1 MTPFPVYRLPFTA
14 IYLDNGATTFPKPKC
29 VIDAITEYLSHYGA
43 SPGRSGHTLSVQV
56 AREVFETRELIAGF
70 FNAPASER
78 VIFTANATQ
87 GLNMAIKGVVQPGDH
102 VIIGSMEH
110 NSVYRP
116 VRHLE
121 HRGLIDLSVALCDTQ
136 GNIDLHHLKTLFRP
150 NTRMVIVNHGSN
162 VLGTVQPIREIGS
175 ICREHEVL
183 FVVDA
188 AQTAGLFPI
197 DLQADHIDIL
207 VFSGHKKLYGPPGI
221 GGMVIGSDLQIE
233 PLLHGGTGSRSESD
247 LHPGFYPDR
256 LEAGT
261 PNTLGIIGL
270 KAGIKWVQEQGLD
283 HLRNHTITLTRMLA
297 DSLRQM
303 DHITLH
309 GPQNHDHALPL
320 LSITIKEKNPAD
332 MALYLDREH
341 GIMTRPGL
349 HCTPLAHKTAG
360 TFPQGTL
367 RFSFGAFNT
376 TEDVTRVAEAMK
388 NEE

>member
-1 MTPFPVYRLPFTA
+1 MTPFPVPRLPFPA
-14 IYLDNGATTFPKPKC
+14 VYLDNAATTFPKPKC
-29 VIDAITEYLSHYGA
+29 VVEAITEYLSHFGV
-43 SPGRSGHTLSVQV
+43 SPGRSGHSLSLKA

-87 GLNMAIKGVVQPGDH
+87 GLNMAIKGVLQPGDH
-102 VIIGSMEH
+102 VIISAIEH

-116 VRHLE
+116 VRYLE
-121 HRGLIDLSVALCDTQ
+121 QKGRIDLSVATCDQQ
-136 GNIDLHHLKTLFRP
+136 GNIDLHELQTLFRS
-150 NTRMVIVNHGSN
+150 NTRMVMINHGSN
-162 VLGTVQPIREIGS
+162 VLGTVQPIREIGAC
-175 ICREHEVL
+175 CRERGVL

-188 AQTAGLFPI
+188 AQTAGLIPI
-197 DLQADHIDIL
+197 DLQADYIDIL

-221 GGMVIGSDLQIE
+221 GGMVIGTSLQID
-233 PLLHGGTGSRSESD
+233 PMLHGGTGSRSESD
-247 LHPGFYPDR
+247 VHPDFYPDR

-270 KAGIKWVQEQGLD
+270 KAGIQWVQAQGLD

-297 DSLRQM
+297 DRLRQM

-309 GPQNHDHALPL
+309 GPQIQYNTLPL
-320 LSITIKEKNPAD
+320 LSITNKNQNPAD
-332 MALYLDREH
+332 VALLLDRDH
-341 GIMTRPGL
+341 GILTRPGL
-349 HCTPLAHKTAG
+349 HCAPLAHKTAG

-376 TEDVTRVAEAMK
+376 AEEVERVVEALK
-388 NEE
+388 NE